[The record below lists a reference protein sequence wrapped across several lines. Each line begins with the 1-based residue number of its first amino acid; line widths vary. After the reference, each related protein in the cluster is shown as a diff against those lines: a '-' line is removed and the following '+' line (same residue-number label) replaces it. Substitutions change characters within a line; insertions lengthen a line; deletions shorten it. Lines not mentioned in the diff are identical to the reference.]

1 MLTCRACMMIDR
13 KIIMLNLI
21 NKKSITNQIQ
31 KYIIILF
38 NNFILF
44 DTVAFQLRWNNV
56 IEKII
61 FLITF

>member
-1 MLTCRACMMIDR
+1 MIDR
-13 KIIMLNLI
+13 KIIMKDLI

-38 NNFILF
+38 NHFILF
-44 DTVAFQLRWNNV
+44 DTFAIQLRWNNV
-56 IEKII
+56 IEKIN